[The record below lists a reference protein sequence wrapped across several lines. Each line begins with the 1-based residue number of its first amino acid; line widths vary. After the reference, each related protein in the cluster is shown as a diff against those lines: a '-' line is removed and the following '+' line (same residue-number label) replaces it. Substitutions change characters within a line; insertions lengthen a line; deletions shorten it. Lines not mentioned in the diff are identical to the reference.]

1 MPCFLNSVF
10 EPSIFFFFRGK
21 DMSNHTNT
29 RRSFIK
35 KSAIATAYAGSTLAQ
50 QSFASN
56 QATNQPTLKIATF
69 RFDVTP
75 PTGHPLCGGW
85 ITPVKS
91 VSDNLE
97 AIGYVILGFD
107 KPVVICAVDWT
118 GILNSAHVAW
128 RTALAQAAGTTP
140 DRVAVQC
147 VHQHDAPFVCIDA
160 EKLVA
165 KQNDA
170 LIIVQMD
177 FFNACLNKA
186 TQAIKEAIPRAMPLT
201 HIAQGESKV
210 QKVASN
216 RRVAIGPNGKI
227 TKMRG
232 SASKDP
238 ELIALPE
245 GLIDPMLKTVAFYDG
260 EKRIL
265 ACHYYATHPMSHYG
279 QGNVSSDFVG
289 LARKQRQKE
298 DPDCTHIYFT
308 GASGNIS
315 AGKYN
320 NGSPEARVELTQRI
334 YEGITASEKN
344 LKPEPITGISWKTHE
359 LLASVNPLFTI
370 ESETT
375 LLENKKNQPANR
387 IRPAMRLAWMDRVKA
402 KTPIILSALHINK
415 TSLLHLP
422 AESFLEYQLK
432 AQKLQPDRF
441 VATAAY
447 GDGGPWY
454 IPVKEAYP
462 QGGYEV
468 SVANCA
474 DTIDAQMTEGMKK
487 ILTA

>member
-1 MPCFLNSVF
+1 
-10 EPSIFFFFRGK
+10 
-21 DMSNHTNT
+21 MSNHNNT
-29 RRSFIK
+29 RRSFLK
-35 KSAIATAYAGSTLAQ
+35 KSAIATAFAGSTLAQ

-56 QATNQPTLKIATF
+56 LAPNQPTLKIATF

-97 AIGYVILGFD
+97 AIGYVILGLD
-107 KPVVICAVDWT
+107 KPVVVCAVDWT

-186 TQAIKEAIPRAMPLT
+186 TQAIKESIPRARPLT

-210 QKVASN
+210 EKVASN

-232 SASKDP
+232 SACKDP

-245 GLIDPMLKTVAFYDG
+245 GLIDPMLKTVAFYAG
-260 EKRIL
+260 EKKVM

-320 NGSPEARVELTQRI
+320 NGSAEARVELTQRI
-334 YEGITASEKN
+334 YEGIIASEKN

-359 LLASVNPLFTI
+359 LLASVNPLFTK

-422 AESFLEYQLK
+422 AESFLEYQLR
-432 AQKLQPDRF
+432 AQKLQPGRF

-474 DTIDAQMTEGMKK
+474 EDVDAQMTEGMQK
-487 ILTA
+487 ILEA

>member
-1 MPCFLNSVF
+1 
-10 EPSIFFFFRGK
+10 
-21 DMSNHTNT
+21 MSNHNNT
-29 RRSFIK
+29 RRSFLK
-35 KSAIATAYAGSTLAQ
+35 KSAIATAFAGSTLAQ

-56 QATNQPTLKIATF
+56 QAPNQPTLKIATF

-97 AIGYVILGFD
+97 AIGYVILGLD
-107 KPVVICAVDWT
+107 KPVVVCAVDWT

-186 TQAIKEAIPRAMPLT
+186 TQAIKESIPRARPLT

-210 QKVASN
+210 EKVASN

-232 SASKDP
+232 SACKDP

-260 EKRIL
+260 EKKVL

-298 DPDCTHIYFT
+298 EPDCTHIYFT

-320 NGSPEARVELTQRI
+320 NGSAEARVELTQRI
-334 YEGITASEKN
+334 YEGIIASEKN

-359 LLASVNPLFTI
+359 LLASVNPLFTK

-422 AESFLEYQLK
+422 AESFLEYQLR
-432 AQKLQPDRF
+432 AQKLQPGRF

-474 DTIDAQMTEGMKK
+474 EDVDAQMTEGMQK
-487 ILTA
+487 ILEA

>member
-1 MPCFLNSVF
+1 
-10 EPSIFFFFRGK
+10 
-21 DMSNHTNT
+21 MSNQTNT
-29 RRSFIK
+29 RRSFLK
-35 KSAIATAYAGSTLAQ
+35 KSAIATAFAGSTLAQ

-56 QATNQPTLKIATF
+56 LAPNQPTLKIATF

-91 VSDNLE
+91 VSDTLE
-97 AIGYVILGFD
+97 AIGYVILGLE
-107 KPVVICAVDWT
+107 KPVVVCAVDWT

-186 TQAIKEAIPRAMPLT
+186 TQAIKEAIPRARPLT

-210 QKVASN
+210 EKVASN

-232 SASKDP
+232 SACKDP

-260 EKRIL
+260 EKKVL

-289 LARKQRQKE
+289 LARKQKQKE
-298 DPDCTHIYFT
+298 EPDCTHIYFT

-320 NGSPEARVELTQRI
+320 NGSQEARVELTQRI

-344 LKPEPITGISWKTHE
+344 LKPEPITGISWKTHA
-359 LLASVNPLFTI
+359 LLASVNPLFTK

-422 AESFLEYQLK
+422 AESFLEYQLR
-432 AQKLQPDRF
+432 AQKLQPGRF

-474 DTIDAQMTEGMKK
+474 EDVDAQMTEGMQK
-487 ILTA
+487 ILEA

>member
-1 MPCFLNSVF
+1 
-10 EPSIFFFFRGK
+10 
-21 DMSNHTNT
+21 MSNQTNT
-29 RRSFIK
+29 RRSFLK

-56 QATNQPTLKIATF
+56 LEPNQPTLKIASF

-97 AIGYVILGFD
+97 AIGYVILGLD

-177 FFNACLNKA
+177 FFNSCLNKA
-186 TQAIKEAIPRAMPLT
+186 TQAIKEAIPRARPLT

-232 SASKDP
+232 SACKDP

-245 GLIDPMLKTVAFYDG
+245 GLIDPMLKTIAFYDG
-260 EKRIL
+260 EKRVL

-422 AESFLEYQLK
+422 AESFLEYELK
-432 AQKLQPDRF
+432 SQKHKTDRF
-441 VATAAY
+441 VATPAY

-474 DTIDAQMTEGMKK
+474 DTIDEQMTEGMKK